1 MEGVLKTRV
10 GYAGGNKPSPT
21 YRRIGDHMETI
32 QIEYDPDQVSY
43 GQLLDVFFD
52 SHDPTW
58 PSPIRQYASAI
69 FTHDDDQ
76 ARLAKEVLQRTGS
89 KSRRP
94 VTTELLIY
102 SGFTRAE
109 DYHQKYYLRNTSL
122 LASQYEDRFPS
133 SDGFTD
139 STAVAR
145 VNGYMGGHGTL
156 EQLERELP
164 ELGLSS
170 EAAAALRAF
179 VAKQAG
185 R

>member
-1 MEGVLKTRV
+1 MEGVVKTRV
-10 GYAGGNKPSPT
+10 GYAGGKKESPT

-32 QIEYDPDQVSY
+32 QIDYDPEVVSY
-43 GQLLDVFFD
+43 QRLLEVFFG

-69 FTHDDDQ
+69 FTHDDEQ
-76 ARLAKEVLQRTGS
+76 ARVAKEAFEKADN
-89 KSRRP
+89 KSRRS
-94 VTTELLIY
+94 VTTELLPY

-109 DYHQKYYLRNTSL
+109 DYHQKYYLRNTPL
-122 LASQYEDRFPS
+122 LASQYEKRFPNQ
-133 SDGFTD
+133 DLFTD

-145 VNGYMGGHGTL
+145 VNGYLGGNGSF
-156 EQLERELP
+156 EQLEKELP

-170 EAAAALRAF
+170 EAAVALRAF
-179 VAKQAG
+179 VAKRAK

>member
-10 GYAGGNKPSPT
+10 GYAGGKKQSPT

-32 QIEYDPDQVSY
+32 QIDYDPARVSY
-43 GQLLDVFFD
+43 DRLLEVFFA

-58 PSPIRQYASAI
+58 PSPVRQYASAI
-69 FTHDDDQ
+69 FTHDETQ
-76 ARLAKEVLQRTGS
+76 ARLAKEALKKAGNW
-89 KSRRP
+89 SRRP
-94 VTTELLIY
+94 VSTELLPY

-109 DYHQKYYLRNTSL
+109 DYHQKYYLRNTPL
-122 LASQYEDRFPS
+122 LGSQYENRFPGADS
-133 SDGFTD
+133 FTD

-145 VNGYMGGHGTL
+145 VNGYLGGNGSF
-156 EQLERELP
+156 EQLEKELP
-164 ELGLSS
+164 QLGLSA